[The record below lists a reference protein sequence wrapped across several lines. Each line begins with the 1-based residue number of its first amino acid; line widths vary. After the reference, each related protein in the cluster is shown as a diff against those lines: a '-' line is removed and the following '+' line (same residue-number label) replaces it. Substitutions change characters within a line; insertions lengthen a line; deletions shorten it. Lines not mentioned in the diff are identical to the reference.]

1 MINIG
6 VLVSGSGT
14 NLQSVMDACSKGDID
29 GKVVVVISDNAS
41 AFAITR
47 AGDKG
52 IPTRV
57 IPSKDFSDRKQF
69 DMKLV
74 KILKDFDTDLVT
86 LAGFMRVLTPEFL
99 RHFPG
104 KIMNIHPALLPSFP
118 GLGVRQKVIDHG
130 VRFSGCTVHF
140 VDEGVDTGPIIIQ
153 AVVPVYPDDKEEIL
167 QKRILRLEH
176 KIYPKAIQL
185 FAQGRLK
192 IAGRKVFVDGLK
204 KEQDQCM
211 VNPLLDI

>member
-69 DMKLV
+69 DMELV

-192 IAGRKVFVDGLK
+192 IVDRKVFVDGLK